1 VPARISCT
9 GSISV
14 PPIRWSG
21 RISAAARAEASV
33 SSSVSETTSIHVSC
47 PLERMSSIN
56 ALSSSVGSPTSLQP
70 TWRSPLSATEAYT
83 SRASVS
89 VTSSRVS
96 MKMNSII
103 QGS

>member
-1 VPARISCT
+1 M
-9 GSISV
+9 
-14 PPIRWSG
+14 
-21 RISAAARAEASV
+21 
-33 SSSVSETTSIHVSC
+33 SSSVSETTSIQVSW
-47 PLERMSSIN
+47 PLERMSSIS

-70 TWRSPLSATEAYT
+70 TWRTPVSAIEAYT
-83 SRASVS
+83 SRASES